1 LIGIRKWEI
10 QCTTRQ
16 LGDGGC
22 SFALI
27 SFFFFFF
34 FFWKKKKK
42 KKIIKNLIDKILL
55 KKKKQ
60 KNISIP
66 NFLDKLF
73 YKKKK
78 EKRKRKRTLLTIFI
92 TFIIM
97 DN

>member
-1 LIGIRKWEI
+1 MGNTVHHAPIGRRWLQFCFNK
-10 QCTTRQ
+10 
-16 LGDGGC
+16 
-22 SFALI
+22 
-27 SFFFFFF
+27 FFFFFF
-34 FFWKKKKK
+34 FFLSKKKK
-42 KKIIKNLIDKILL
+42 
-55 KKKKQ
+55 